1 MKSVTDRIAKK
12 QLKKLDSSQ
21 LTILLQRM
29 VLDQPENFDFS
40 AVQDAIELAAHLHDG
55 QTRANRANLPRT
67 PYIEHPLRNAV
78 RILRWGVKDQDI
90 VIASILHDTVED
102 CDKRIYEIVH
112 GTKPPKDTTE
122 EELREV
128 AVAFIEKVFGKEV
141 ARIVL
146 AVSNGFLPLGTTR
159 EGRYAIYLNHVRE
172 AIRDDIAVF
181 IVKLSDFVDNA
192 VGLYHNDFG
201 ANREK
206 IVGMATK
213 YLPVVPVFETELN
226 LLKSEM
232 KVEEIVIQQMFQH
245 LSDARVRLTAI
256 IEA

>member
-1 MKSVTDRIAKK
+1 MKAATDRIAKK
-12 QLKKLDSSQ
+12 PLKKLDSAQ
-21 LTILLQRM
+21 LTLLLQRM

-102 CDKRIYEIVH
+102 CAKKIYEIVH
-112 GTKPPKDTTE
+112 GVKAPKDISE

-128 AVAFIEKVFGKEV
+128 SITFIAEIFSAEV

-146 AVSNGFLPLGTTR
+146 AVSNDILPLGTTR
-159 EGRYAIYLNHVRE
+159 EARYGIYLNHVRDV
-172 AIRDDIAVF
+172 IRGDIAVF

-213 YLPVVPVFETELN
+213 YLPVVPVFETELHV
-226 LLKSEM
+226 LKSEIDL
-232 KVEEIVIQQMFQH
+232 EESVIIQMFQH
-245 LSDARVRLTAI
+245 LTDARARLTAI
-256 IEA
+256 IRL